1 MCVAAYDMKRLGIA
15 NKPMIIGLK
24 ANVHQIAET
33 FQSAYPEAKL
43 LYPQASDFSPENRVK
58 LFNDIKNNNWDCI
71 ILTHDQFG
79 RIPQS
84 PKIQQKTVQAELANV
99 ELDLEVMRRQNN
111 EVSKATLKGLEKRK
125 ANLTVEMARINHQL
139 KEKRDNVPDFQQM
152 GIDHLFIDESHR
164 FKNLLF
170 TTRHNRVAGLGN
182 QEGSQKAINLLY
194 AIRTMQQRKDKDLC
208 ATFLSGTTISNSLT
222 ELYLIFKYLR
232 PRELKKQNIVNFD
245 AWAAVYAKKTTDFE
259 FSVTNNLIQK
269 ERFRYFIKVP
279 ELAMFYNQ
287 ITDFRTADMIGIERP
302 QLNQKLIHVPPTP
315 QQEDFIHKL
324 MQFAETGDATLLG
337 RPKLSEGEEAA
348 KMLIATNYAKK
359 MALDMRLLN
368 PNYDDHP
375 NNKVNQ
381 CARKI
386 AEHYEQTKVHKGTQ
400 LVFSDL
406 GTYKPHQWNVYGEL
420 KRKLVEDYQIP
431 PHEIKFIQE
440 CKNEA
445 QRTKLFADTNAGKVR
460 ILLGS
465 TEMLGTGVNVQQRIV
480 ALHHLDIPW
489 KPSELDQR
497 IGRGVRK
504 GNEIAK
510 LYGNQVHNYVY
521 AVEKTLDNYK
531 FNLLQNKSLFISQ
544 IKNSNLATRRID
556 EGSLDE
562 KNGMNFSEYIAILSG
577 NTDLLEKAK
586 IEKRL
591 GRLESD
597 LLIFSKDV
605 VQAKQ
610 RLEGKVQQA
619 DKSETQLKKV
629 EADQVYLKK
638 INVYNENGKLKGQ
651 LAIPDLDSQDP
662 KEIGKKLIIIDKN
675 NRHSEPKAVGELHGF
690 QLEVTI
696 ITNFMEGYAQKENHF
711 SVTSPNGIKY
721 QHNGGQLPRTPE
733 IAAQF
738 AHNAL
743 EKIPKILED
752 QKKRVADF
760 KKDIDQLKDFVLK
773 PWPNKQELS
782 QLRQTCKASNA
793 RFKTL

>member
-1 MCVAAYDMKRLGIA
+1 M
-15 NKPMIIGLK
+15 
-24 ANVHQIAET
+24 
-33 FQSAYPEAKL
+33 
-43 LYPQASDFSPENRVK
+43 
-58 LFNDIKNNNWDCI
+58 
-71 ILTHDQFG
+71 
-79 RIPQS
+79 
-84 PKIQQKTVQAELANV
+84 
-99 ELDLEVMRRQNN
+99 
-111 EVSKATLKGLEKRK
+111 
-125 ANLTVEMARINHQL
+125 
-139 KEKRDNVPDFQQM
+139 
-152 GIDHLFIDESHR
+152 
-164 FKNLLF
+164 
-170 TTRHNRVAGLGN
+170 
-182 QEGSQKAINLLY
+182 
-194 AIRTMQQRKDKDLC
+194 
-208 ATFLSGTTISNSLT
+208 
-222 ELYLIFKYLR
+222 
-232 PRELKKQNIVNFD
+232 
-245 AWAAVYAKKTTDFE
+245 
-259 FSVTNNLIQK
+259 TNNLIQK

-302 QLNQKLIHVPPTP
+302 KLNQKLVHVPPTP

-324 MQFAETGDATLLG
+324 MKFAETGDATLLG

-375 NNKVNQ
+375 NNKVSQ
-381 CARKI
+381 CAKKI
-386 AEHYEQTKVHKGTQ
+386 AEHYEQTKQHKGTQ

-406 GTYKPHQWNVYGEL
+406 GTYKSHQWNVYSEL
-420 KRKLVEDYQIP
+420 KRKLVEDYHISP
-431 PHEIKFIQE
+431 NEIKFIQE

-597 LLIFSKDV
+597 LLIYNKDV

-610 RLEGKVQQA
+610 RLEGKELQA
-619 DKSETQLKKV
+619 DKGEMQLKKV
-629 EADQVYLKK
+629 EADQTHLKR
-638 INVYNENGKLKGQ
+638 INAYDENGKLKGR
-651 LAIPDLDSQDP
+651 LVIPEDSKDP

-675 NRHSEPKAVGELHGF
+675 NRNSEPKVVGELYGF
-690 QLEVTI
+690 KLEVTT
-696 ITNFMEGYAQKENHF
+696 ITNFVEGYAQRENHF
-711 SVTSPNGIKY
+711 SVVSPNGIKY
-721 QHNGGQLPRTPE
+721 QHNGGQMPRTPE

-738 AHNAL
+738 VHNAV
-743 EKIPKILED
+743 EKIPKIAED
-752 QKKRVADF
+752 QKKRVVDF
-760 KKDIDQLKDFVLK
+760 KKDIEQLKEFVSK
-773 PWPNKQELS
+773 PWPHKQELS
-782 QLRQTCKASNA
+782 QLRQDLQQIEKKIQDSLTEKVSE
-793 RFKTL
+793 RKEEKRVGVKVG